1 MRLNRTGI
9 ITLGVLV
16 AASSFPLLVRAQKS
30 APAELAQKLTGSWKV
45 NRELSPSLGRGRG
58 GQEAAALAV
67 PRIVLASFQRGG
79 GRSGAGADA
88 SSPQDLTPD
97 QIAARNAVRQLQQV
111 PDTLKIVATPEQIT
125 FTEARGVSSFPINNK
140 GVKIDVGDAKVEVK
154 TKWDKATVRQ
164 EFNAY
169 QQKLTKMW
177 SVDENGRL
185 VLNVL
190 VESMNVNTNSGVP
203 SWTQQTATAVFDKQ

>member
-1 MRLNRTGI
+1 MRLNRTGL
-9 ITLGVLV
+9 ITLGVLA
-16 AASSFPLLVRAQKS
+16 AASCFPLLARAQKS
-30 APAELAQKLTGSWKV
+30 TPVEIAQKLTGSWKV

-58 GQEAAALAV
+58 GQEAAALAG
-67 PRIVLASFQRGG
+67 PRLVLASFQRGG
-79 GRSGAGADA
+79 RGGAAADA

-111 PDTLKIVATPEQIT
+111 PDTLKIVATAEQIT
-125 FTEARGVSSFPINNK
+125 FTDARGVSSFPINNK
-140 GVKIDVGDAKVEVK
+140 AVKIDVADAKVEVK

-169 QQKLTKMW
+169 QQKMTKMW
-177 SVDENGRL
+177 SVDESGRL

-190 VESMNVNTNSGVP
+190 VESMILNTNSGVP
-203 SWTQQTATAVFDKQ
+203 SWTQQTATAIFDRQQ